1 MSDIF
6 ILLIHPI
13 KPSDVHIL
21 VISKGGM
28 KAFKKVAQGRQV
40 WFPSEKNVQVKK
52 WHLLQMMLNVG
63 VGYMLS
69 AWITKEQV
77 TWSEGVEM
85 SQWNRSDHLHAG
97 HKTLFPSDK
106 IWKLLQKINRLLL
119 YFWPWEITEVRVKIC
134 NYLFQPAKWLWCIQ
148 ILFKQNSL
156 ISDWTYL
163 PCKKLLLEFDSGNC
177 SGFPTKIYPLLD
189 YLTSSFHWK

>member
-52 WHLLQMMLNVG
+52 
-63 VGYMLS
+63 
-69 AWITKEQV
+69 
-77 TWSEGVEM
+77 
-85 SQWNRSDHLHAG
+85 
-97 HKTLFPSDK
+97 
-106 IWKLLQKINRLLL
+106 
-119 YFWPWEITEVRVKIC
+119 
-134 NYLFQPAKWLWCIQ
+134 
-148 ILFKQNSL
+148 
-156 ISDWTYL
+156 
-163 PCKKLLLEFDSGNC
+163 
-177 SGFPTKIYPLLD
+177 
-189 YLTSSFHWK
+189 